1 MRFDYEDTSSEAFKA
16 LPSDAIIH
24 LPPPTWTRPFRP
36 SIVKIP
42 PHWLAFATQQL
53 VRPSTEMTP
62 SQVWHNMKKNK
73 DQKSTQGSTSQE
85 LFSKQSKDPS
95 QEVEPP
101 KVQFEKKVHL

>member
-62 SQVWHNMKKNK
+62 SQV
-73 DQKSTQGSTSQE
+73 
-85 LFSKQSKDPS
+85 
-95 QEVEPP
+95 
-101 KVQFEKKVHL
+101 